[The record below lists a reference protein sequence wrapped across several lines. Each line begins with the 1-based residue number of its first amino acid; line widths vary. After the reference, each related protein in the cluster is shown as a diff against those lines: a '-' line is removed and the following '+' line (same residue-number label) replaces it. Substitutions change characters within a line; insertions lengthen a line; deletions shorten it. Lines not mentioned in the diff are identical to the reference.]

1 MKRLEGDTN
10 NKICL
15 YYENFISFMCFG
27 GVKKA
32 KNLFHNIDSW
42 SVIGETSMIFNL
54 FSTTEN
60 ALIDLLY
67 HFGILIFF
75 SF

>member
-1 MKRLEGDTN
+1 
-10 NKICL
+10 
-15 YYENFISFMCFG
+15 MCFG

-42 SVIGETSMIFNL
+42 SVIGETLMIFNL